1 MLGVLFKLIVM
12 QPEVL
17 LTHVK
22 NYADLAAEE
31 LQHAFVAWRLRAVL
45 YTLSAVLLALGVLCG
60 LMSLLLWGALPVLHP
75 DNAWVMVALP
85 LVLAVAG
92 VLVGMAAQ
100 RRKTPPLFA
109 SMQEQ
114 LDLDMLAIGQAHTK

>member
-1 MLGVLFKLIVM
+1 MFGVLFKLIVM

-45 YTLSAVLLALGVLCG
+45 YALSAVLLGFGVLCG

-85 LVLAVAG
+85 LVLMVAG

-100 RRKTPPLFA
+100 RRTTPPLFA
-109 SMQEQ
+109 GMQEQ
-114 LDLDMLAIGQAHTK
+114 LDLDMLAIGQAQTK

>member
-45 YTLSAVLLALGVLCG
+45 YALSAVLLGFGVLCG
-60 LMSLLLWGALPVLHP
+60 LMSLLLWGALPVLHSV
-75 DNAWVMVALP
+75 NAWVMVALP
-85 LVLAVAG
+85 LVLLVAG
-92 VLVGMAAQ
+92 VLVGMVAQ
-100 RRKTPPLFA
+100 RRNTPPLFA
-109 SMQEQ
+109 GMQEQ
-114 LDLDMLAIGQAHTK
+114 LDLDMLAIGQAQTK

>member
-22 NYADLAAEE
+22 NYADLAVEE
-31 LQHAFVAWRLRAVL
+31 LQHAFVAWRLRALL
-45 YTLSAVLLALGVLCG
+45 YVVSALLLGLGVLCG

-85 LVLAVAG
+85 LVLLVAG
-92 VLVGMAAQ
+92 FFVGMAAQ
-100 RRKTPPLFA
+100 RHTTPPLFA
-109 SMQEQ
+109 AMQEQ
-114 LDLDMLAIGQAHTK
+114 LDLDMLAIGQVQTK